1 MAYGD
6 IGAFFDEGALIA
18 DTIDTTAAIQ
28 EDTGEREPLPP
39 GWYPCNILEAEVRK
53 TKAGDGDY
61 LNLKLEVAAGH
72 KDAGRWI
79 WDSIM
84 LTHPKP
90 RAVEIGHARLAL
102 LARAAKLARVNDS
115 QAFVGKQVEAR
126 VVIDTKEYEGRKKNS
141 VKEYRPVGAA
151 PTTAPAAAPVA
162 APAPAPAPA
171 PASPTSPD
179 GQSVTGLP
187 KATAPAAAPAAPM
200 PPWLAGKKIGGAA

>member
-6 IGAFFDEGALIA
+6 IGAFFDEGALIT
-18 DTIDTTAAIQ
+18 DNIDTTAALQ

-126 VVIDTKEYEGRKKNS
+126 VVIDAKEYEGRKKNGI
-141 VKEYRPVGAA
+141 KEYRPIGS
-151 PTTAPAAAPVA
+151 APAAAPVA
-162 APAPAPAPA
+162 AAPAPAPA
-171 PASPTSPD
+171 PTPAPSPTSPAP
-179 GQSVTGLP
+179 TNP
-187 KATAPAAAPAAPM
+187 ATAPAAAPV
-200 PPWLAGKKIGGAA
+200 PPWLAGKQKGGAA